1 MRHTVLYQVKNRINT
16 EREISKAITNS
27 VNQFFGEKCWELSS
41 LFSSSWSRWIKSRY
55 LVSISI
61 MKKRARDASISLK
74 LHIDKLQKEGIFR
87 RRHRDSRM
95 IRLVEQRVLKV
106 MQLICWEPGDSSQW
120 ERSDVSEHITHHM
133 SRCHMSRRASH
144 SHLWLIA
151 VSLLSVHSP
160 MVTPTLGSLSLVT
173 SPHAHIHSEH
183 QGLLHRISELFQI
196 MSVET
201 VRRNSK

>member
-1 MRHTVLYQVKNRINT
+1 MLFLWRARPRNIFWPYPHIPPPSVKNIFIKSSASASYIVLYQVKNRINT

-133 SRCHMSRRASH
+133 SHVTQSVTLSSLTNRSH
-144 SHLWLIA
+144 FPQCSPLALWSH
-151 VSLLSVHSP
+151 
-160 MVTPTLGSLSLVT
+160 
-173 SPHAHIHSEH
+173 PH
-183 QGLLHRISELFQI
+183 
-196 MSVET
+196 
-201 VRRNSK
+201 